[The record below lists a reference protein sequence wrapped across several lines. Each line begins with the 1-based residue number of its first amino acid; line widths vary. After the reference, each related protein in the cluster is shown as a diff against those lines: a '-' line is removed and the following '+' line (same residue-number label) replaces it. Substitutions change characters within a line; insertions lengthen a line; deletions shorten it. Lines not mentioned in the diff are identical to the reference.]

1 MVSPISLQL
10 QPRRPTDRPQLSI
23 ACLPLNSIKMP
34 RRSTGKCA
42 ELSILLLIVVEGGVS
57 QRRQYSNYR
66 GPSPNGPS
74 GSISRVRPSRAA
86 ISLSPIKGK
95 VLAVPVCG
103 WYSYSYRVTIINQH
117 LERFQNLRMQWNH
130 CTFISQVYL
139 SNNHEP

>member
-1 MVSPISLQL
+1 MMNYIVKGCYRLPSVRLSVCLSDGFLRFLCNCNPAD
-10 QPRRPTDRPQLSI
+10 RPTDRPQLSI

-34 RRSTGKCA
+34 RLSTGKCA

-86 ISLSPIKGK
+86 IYLSPIKGK
-95 VLAVPVCG
+95 VWAVSLFAAVILVPR
-103 WYSYSYRVTIINQH
+103 YH
-117 LERFQNLRMQWNH
+117 H
-130 CTFISQVYL
+130 
-139 SNNHEP
+139 